1 MLCGRLR
8 EADNALLPPAARPP
22 DRLPG
27 CPAAG
32 AEVVGGEELI
42 ARILEAGGG
51 GLDFDKCVGGV
62 SCMSAAS
69 GHGTGH
75 GGARDEARWTMAR
88 ARPDTGR
95 LGWSMGRARWSTGRG
110 TVERWTGAVEHG
122 TGAVE
127 HGTGAVEHGTGY

>member
-51 GLDFDKCVGGV
+51 GLDFDKCV
-62 SCMSAAS
+62 A
-69 GHGTGH
+69 T
-75 GGARDEARWTMAR
+75 
-88 ARPDTGR
+88 PDMMPR
-95 LGWSMGRARWSTGRG
+95 LSKVR
-110 TVERWTGAVEHG
+110 VGAVVVMEVRSVG
-122 TGAVE
+122 C
-127 HGTGAVEHGTGY
+127 